1 MSDEIFEGVELD
13 EEIKTT
19 LAERVSA
26 TLQAKLDEETKGL
39 KSKVDELLGEKKAA
53 QKARQDAEAAA
64 KAKAE
69 EKAKAENDYKQLFE
83 SQKQEADSLRQTI
96 EKMNSDITREKITG
110 QAAKIASGLTKD
122 TGRAQ
127 LLQQQIS
134 QRLMLVDGELRVTD
148 ENGQLTVSTL
158 DDLTASIKTAYPF
171 LIDGNQSSG
180 GSATRSQGSAER
192 SKQITRAE
200 FDAMPQAQRADY
212 VKSGGKVVNDI

>member
-1 MSDEIFEGVELD
+1 MSDEIFEGVEIDD
-13 EEIKTT
+13 EVKNQ
-19 LAERVSA
+19 LAERVNA
-26 TLQAKLDEETKGL
+26 TLQTKLDEETKGL

-53 QKARQDAEAAA
+53 QKAREQAQLEA
-64 KAKAE
+64 KQRAE

-83 SQKQEADSLRQTI
+83 SQKAEADTLRQTI
-96 EKMNSDITREKITG
+96 EKMNGDITREKITG
-110 QAAKIASGLTKD
+110 QAAKLASSLTKD

-134 QRLMLVDGELRVTD
+134 QRLTLVDGELRVTD

-171 LIDGNQSSG
+171 LVDGNQASG

-192 SKQITRAE
+192 SRQITRSE
-200 FDAMPQAQRADY
+200 FDAMPQGQRADY
-212 VKSGGKVVNDI
+212 VKSGGKIVND